1 MTGSNQSCFRFIR
14 CRSCVIRGSSLHQCE
29 IGPAGTATCA
39 CCVSHSLQPA
49 RRAGSANG
57 ATISSNSLR
66 FDEHHEPLLHR
77 LRQPQRLRVPRRDL
91 AELDAAVL
99 LVPLP
104 LDQPADVQ
112 PHEREPLGVGAR
124 AGRGRRSAP
133 SWRAGGRSTGWPA
146 PRGRWRCRGS
156 RSPRSS
162 APRRR
167 CDRTSPLPKTGIR
180 STAST
185 TRRMPSWFTPPE
197 KPCSRVRPWMV
208 TAATPTFSNSRAKYG
223 AVRLSSSHPSR
234 IFTRDR
240 HRHRLHHLPH
250 QVDRCAGGVAH
261 HRRPA
266 AGLHDLA
273 DRAAHV
279 DVDAV
284 GEAALDEPLR
294 RAGHLLGVRA
304 EDLHEQRPLG
314 RRRWRATPSSS

>member
-1 MTGSNQSCFRFIR
+1 M
-14 CRSCVIRGSSLHQCE
+14 
-29 IGPAGTATCA
+29 
-39 CCVSHSLQPA
+39 
-49 RRAGSANG
+49 
-57 ATISSNSLR
+57 ISSNSR
-66 FDEHHEPLLHR
+66 EVREHHEPLLHL
-77 LRQPQRLRVPRRDL
+77 LRQPQRPRVPRRDL

-104 LDQPADVQ
+104 LDQPPDVQ
-112 PHEREPLGVGAR
+112 PHEREALGVGGAR
-124 AGRGRRSAP
+124 AGVAGLHPVRRV
-133 SWRAGGRSTGWPA
+133 GGRSTGRRA

-167 CDRTSPLPKTGIR
+167 SIRTSPLPKTGIR

-234 IFTRDR
+234 IFTVTGTGTASTTFRTR
-240 HRHRLHHLPH
+240 ST
-250 QVDRCAGGVAH
+250 VAPVVSH
-261 HRRPA
+261 SIDEPPPV
-266 AGLHDLA
+266 LHDLA

-284 GEAALDEPLR
+284 GESALDEPLR
-294 RAGHLLGVRA
+294 GAGHLLDVARRRSA
-304 EDLHEQRPLG
+304 RTAAARPG
-314 RRRWRATPSSS
+314 RWRAAPSSS